1 MTQELMLCTLS
12 FTRETFFEH
21 FDQVGSR
28 FFMKCNAVSR
38 MGGQSSGQ
46 TDRHDGPICMFLS

>member
-1 MTQELMLCTLS
+1 MLCTLS

-21 FDQVGSR
+21 FGQVGSR
-28 FFMKCNAVSR
+28 FLMKCNAASR